1 MIDYC
6 TNREEKDKA
15 DEVLAKFK
23 DFESKTNMH
32 TMRIGKLIVSCK
44 NKDRLTDYKK
54 IK

>member
-15 DEVLAKFK
+15 EEILAKFK
-23 DFESKTNMH
+23 EFEGKTKMH
-32 TMRIGKLIVSCK
+32 TLRVGKLVVSCK

-54 IK
+54 FK